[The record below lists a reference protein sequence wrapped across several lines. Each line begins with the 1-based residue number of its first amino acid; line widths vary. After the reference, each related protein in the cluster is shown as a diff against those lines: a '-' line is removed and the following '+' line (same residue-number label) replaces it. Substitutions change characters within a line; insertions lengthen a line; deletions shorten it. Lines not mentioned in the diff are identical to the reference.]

1 MNAHVL
7 SGTIGRIALTATLYE
22 VSAAPKPGLVDPFS
36 RGAHADM
43 DYFTFLSSAAA
54 LAPFFAEFAGI
65 GGARHG
71 EPQDLLPRLRKVGLA
86 AEKAMFAATAGAN
99 THKGLIFSL
108 GLLCAAAGRLLAPAG
123 RVEPDACAR
132 EAAEIVAGINRRE
145 LAALRPDKGQDTRVQ
160 GAATLTAG
168 EQLYLKYGVRGVRGE
183 AEDAFPS
190 VIRHALPRL
199 RADLA
204 AGTSW
209 NDAMID
215 ALFVLCQRVEDTT
228 VLNRAGP
235 EGLAYVRAK
244 ASEALAL
251 GGMTSAQ
258 GRRFIQTLDEDFSRR
273 NLSPGGCAD
282 LLAAAVFLEMLS
294 GEFRAQ

>member
-1 MNAHVL
+1 
-7 SGTIGRIALTATLYE
+7 
-22 VSAAPKPGLVDPFS
+22 
-36 RGAHADM
+36 
-43 DYFTFLSSAAA
+43 
-54 LAPFFAEFAGI
+54 
-65 GGARHG
+65 
-71 EPQDLLPRLRKVGLA
+71 
-86 AEKAMFAATAGAN
+86 
-99 THKGLIFSL
+99 
-108 GLLCAAAGRLLAPAG
+108 
-123 RVEPDACAR
+123 
-132 EAAEIVAGINRRE
+132 
-145 LAALRPDKGQDTRVQ
+145 
-160 GAATLTAG
+160 
-168 EQLYLKYGVRGVRGE
+168 
-183 AEDAFPS
+183 
-190 VIRHALPRL
+190 
-199 RADLA
+199 
-204 AGTSW
+204 
-209 NDAMID
+209 MID